1 MTKLSPNNK
10 YRIRQAEE
18 EDVLAIVD
26 IYNERVLNS
35 VNVFNC
41 IPVKLETKLEWFHDL
56 KAKGYPLIVAVEI
69 ETEQVI
75 GYSDLT
81 QFKTNTGYVL

>member
-26 IYNERVLNS
+26 IYNERVLN
-35 VNVFNC
+35 
-41 IPVKLETKLEWFHDL
+41 
-56 KAKGYPLIVAVEI
+56 
-69 ETEQVI
+69 
-75 GYSDLT
+75 
-81 QFKTNTGYVL
+81 